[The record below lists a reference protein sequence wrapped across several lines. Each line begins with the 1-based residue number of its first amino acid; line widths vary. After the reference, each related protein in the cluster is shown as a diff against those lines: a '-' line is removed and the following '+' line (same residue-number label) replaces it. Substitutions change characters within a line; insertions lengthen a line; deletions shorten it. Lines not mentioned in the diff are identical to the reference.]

1 MFDEAD
7 HGSDYVANLR
17 KNMTDKSTKFIFLY
31 SCSTVDKMDSFRE
44 YRWIKGNVPHIFDL
58 DLVPEHDIFKSM
70 LGNILDER
78 FKKKMEIEGGL
89 DGVYCRILE
98 RQVDGGNRKAK
109 EESLKEAFS
118 KIYRRQFDRVVE
130 ERQNGKNP
138 DECLITKEDIIG
150 PRPTDAL
157 NASKAWKEMMEM
169 IGMDSV
175 KASLRS
181 FASLARLNHE
191 RKLHDLPPL
200 RTALNRVFLGP
211 PGTGKTT
218 VAKLYGQILADLGM
232 LSSGKIIFKKASDL
246 IGQYVGQS
254 EEFVKS
260 ALKKAQGKV
269 LVIDEAYMLY
279 PGKRSGD
286 SSGGDVY
293 RVAVIDTLVA
303 EIQNVPGEDL
313 CVILIGYTEPM
324 KEMLQCAN
332 PGLARRFPIDDA
344 FEFENFSMEQ
354 LTRVLELKIDG
365 QKLELTEKAKEVALR
380 VLETARDRPNFGNGG
395 EVDNLLSRAI
405 INQQRRISD
414 DSSVDIFTAMKL
426 RPEDFD
432 PDFDR
437 HSGYEARS
445 KETFKDFVG
454 REDII
459 AKFDGYQK
467 TIQGMRLHGINPR
480 SHDLIPLNFLF
491 KGPPGTGKT
500 TMARKIG
507 QIFYNMGYLSSSEV
521 VECSVSDLIG
531 QYVGH
536 TGPKVIALLE
546 RALGKVLFVDE
557 AYRLAEGRFASEA
570 VNELIDCVTKERF
583 ANKLVI
589 ILAGYAD
596 NMDKLKN
603 INPGF
608 ASRFATEIVF
618 EHLSPEHCLILLQ
631 RSIAEFGIRIEG
643 VERDTLEGK
652 IRDKS
657 HKSLCRL
664 FAGLMETPSW
674 GNGRD
679 VKTLARSV
687 VHRVFS
693 SCSTVD
699 TVGKSLT
706 ISSLDV
712 QAIMQQMLVDKRRE
726 AQAMMR

>member
-1 MFDEAD
+1 M
-7 HGSDYVANLR
+7 HQKQG
-17 KNMTDKSTKFIFLY
+17 KFIFLY
-31 SCSTVDKMDSFRE
+31 SCSTVDKTNSFLDHQFVKLH
-44 YRWIKGNVPHIFDL
+44 IPHVVDL
-58 DLVPEHDIFKSM
+58 DGVPEHDVFKSM
-70 LGNILDER
+70 LGNLLGEE
-78 FKKKMEIEGGL
+78 FKKEMKIEGGL

-98 RQVDGGNRKAK
+98 RRVEGSNRKAK
-109 EESLKEAFS
+109 EKSLEKAFS
-118 KIYRRQFDRVVE
+118 EIYKRQFARIVK
-130 ERQNGKNP
+130 ERQDGKSPN
-138 DECLITKEDIIG
+138 EFLITKEDIVG
-150 PRPTDAL
+150 PRPGDAL
-157 NASKAWKEMMEM
+157 DASKAWKEMMEM

-191 RKLHDLPPL
+191 RKLLDLPPL

-232 LSSGKIIFKKASDL
+232 LSSGEMIFKKASDL
-246 IGQYVGQS
+246 IGRYIGQS
-254 EEFVKS
+254 EKYVKS
-260 ALKKAQGKV
+260 ALEDAQGKV

-279 PGKRSGD
+279 PGKRSGNRPE
-286 SSGGDVY
+286 GDIF

-354 LTRVLELKIDG
+354 LARVLELKIDR

-426 RPEDFD
+426 QPEDFD

-437 HSGYEARS
+437 QADYETRS
-445 KETFKDFVG
+445 KEIFKDFVG

-467 TIQGMRLHGINPR
+467 TFQGMRLHGINPR

-521 VECSVSDLIG
+521 VECSVSDLVG

-570 VNELIDCVTKERF
+570 VEELIDCVTKERF

-631 RSIAEFGIRIEG
+631 RFIGEFGIRIEG

-652 IRDKS
+652 IRD
-657 HKSLCRL
+657 
-664 FAGLMETPSW
+664 LMETPSW

-687 VHRVFS
+687 VHRVFD
-693 SCSTVD
+693 SCSTV
-699 TVGKSLT
+699 GGNLT
-706 ISSLDV
+706 ISSLEV

-726 AQAMMR
+726 VQAMMEQNWVDNRREVY